1 MSHGQDGH
9 DDEDDCGEEDAS
21 DEKTKSEMF
30 RCVWCCTARTN
41 ESINRTKTFCFFLDL
56 ETMTQD
62 EQSTYFSV
70 LPDCALK
77 AVMLTNVFYE
87 SLLP

>member
-1 MSHGQDGH
+1 MMMRMIVVRKMHLMKRQRVKCSVVYG
-9 DDEDDCGEEDAS
+9 A
-21 DEKTKSEMF
+21 
-30 RCVWCCTARTN
+30 ALRTN